1 MNTRVGSLIIKGIM
15 HTVILFL
22 KFTYYYLT
30 ILCEIGLFLRNL
42 IFLKRKIMKIIAWF
56 IFVKVLNS
64 VIEYLFIELNILY
77 ICLIIEI

>member
-1 MNTRVGSLIIKGIM
+1 MNTRVGSLIIRGIM

-22 KFTYYYLT
+22 KFTYYLT
-30 ILCEIGLFLRNL
+30 ILCKIGLFLRNL

-64 VIEYLFIELNILY
+64 IIEYLFIELIILY
-77 ICLIIEI
+77 FFLIIEI

>member
-1 MNTRVGSLIIKGIM
+1 MNTRVGSLIIRGIM

-22 KFTYYYLT
+22 KFTYYLT
-30 ILCEIGLFLRNL
+30 ILCKIGLFLRNL
-42 IFLKRKIMKIIAWF
+42 IFLKRKIMKIIVWF